1 MKMYENDLFNKI
13 KMFNETFGP
22 VGREEQVQELV
33 KKHWESF
40 GIMTKF
46 DKIGNLFGRIH
57 GTGTH
62 WAIVVHADSIGFIV
76 QQVLENGFIKLA
88 FNTAAT
94 TPDARFLAGVPLKFF
109 TRKDTIVKGYFGLR
123 SGHIAGI
130 EGKVKPIHFKDLFV
144 DIGVSTKQE
153 AVELGVDI
161 GTPAVFDIGVM
172 KVQKNVVGP
181 SMDNR
186 IGLVVQSLLLEDL
199 IKLDKKPNLTL
210 ISTVQE
216 EMGLKGASAAAKS
229 DRFDAVIV
237 LDVGLT
243 GDIPGTEK
251 DFIPTSLGKGPIIVY
266 KDFSVHYHDSLI
278 KEIERLADTK
288 TIPIQKAIFKNYR
301 TDGELFVMEGH
312 PTVMLAI
319 PCRYTHTYF
328 ETVRKED
335 ILNMVKLIIHLIT
348 PK

>member
-1 MKMYENDLFNKI
+1 MLENELFKKI
-13 KMFNETFGP
+13 KMYNEVFGP

-33 KKHWESF
+33 KKNWEKF
-40 GIMTKF
+40 GVLTKF
-46 DKIGNLFGRIH
+46 DNIGNLFGRID
-57 GTGTH
+57 GIGRH

-76 QQVLENGFIKLA
+76 QQVLDDGFIKLS

-94 TPDARFLAGVPLKFF
+94 TPDARFLSGVPLKFF

-130 EGKVKPIHFKDLFV
+130 EGKVTPILFEDLFV
-144 DIGVSTKQE
+144 DIGVSSKQE
-153 AVELGVDI
+153 AIDLGIDI
-161 GTPAVFDIGVM
+161 GTPAVFDIEV
-172 KVQKNVVGP
+172 KTIQKNLVGP

-186 IGLVVQSLLLEDL
+186 IGLAVLNLLLMEL
-199 IKLDKKPNLTL
+199 VKLEKKPNLTL

-216 EMGLKGASAAAKS
+216 EMGLKGATAAAKS
-229 DRFDAVIV
+229 DQFDTVIV
-237 LDVGLT
+237 LDIGLS
-243 GDIPGTEK
+243 GDIPNTDK
-251 DFIPTSLGKGPIIVY
+251 DFIPTALGKGPIIVY

-278 KEIERLADTK
+278 KEIEILADTEA
-288 TIPIQKAIFKNYR
+288 IPIQRAVFKNYR
-301 TDGELFVMEGH
+301 TDGEVFFMEGH
-312 PTVMLAI
+312 STVMLAI

-335 ILNMVKLIIHLIT
+335 IFNMVKLIIHLIN